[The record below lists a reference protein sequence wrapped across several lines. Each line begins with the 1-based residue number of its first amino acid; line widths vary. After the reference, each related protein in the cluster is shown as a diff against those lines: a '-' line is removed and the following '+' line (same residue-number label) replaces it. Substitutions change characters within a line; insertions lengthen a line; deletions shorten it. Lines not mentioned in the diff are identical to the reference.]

1 MALLWM
7 VVPPV
12 FNWVIGDAT
21 VSGNSKS
28 ACTGDGACWTFIK
41 LRLHTFFWGHY
52 PDAELWRV
60 ALAAVL
66 LVVFSVPVMR
76 DHVRHRG
83 LFVLLLLTVFP
94 LLAGILLVG
103 GVPGLPYVDTSQWGG
118 LMLDVI
124 ISFVTVAGALPLG
137 VLLALGRRSQLAV
150 IKYLSIGF
158 IELWR
163 GVPLLTVLFMS
174 AVMVPLFLPHGVSV
188 DRLIRA
194 MVAFTLFN
202 AAYMAETVRGGL
214 QGVPVGQE
222 EAAYSLGL
230 RWWQV
235 QAFVTLPQA
244 LRIVVPGIV
253 NNIVDL
259 FKDTSLVT
267 IIGLVDLLGAVDQ
280 SLKDPG
286 LARPRQG
293 GLRLHRGPVLR
304 LLLCHVEL
312 WPPLRAAPQPARRA
326 YYAHAG
332 RLQEEGDAPGVP
344 QGRGIRHGGLPRPQ
358 AEGLGILLARYL
370 RVPGPEGLR
379 LPLRP
384 LAQSW
389 AAGAM
394 PRGRALTVGLES
406 AYGTFRKSHLL
417 TSESHSWLQNGLQQT
432 AIWRV
437 YEGRPPRFAFSPTR
451 RWFDEVGMHRRGKCL
466 SCKKL
471 EALLHQSS
479 I

>member
-1 MALLWM
+1 LTGREAPRVFDWLRRNLFSSVSNTLLTVLVVALLIM

-21 VSGNSKS
+21 ISGDSKS
-28 ACTGDGACWTFIK
+28 ACTGSGACWTFIK

-60 ALAAVL
+60 ALAALL

-76 DHVRHRG
+76 DNVRHRG
-83 LFVLLLLTVFP
+83 LFLLLLLTVFP
-94 LLAGILLVG
+94 LIAGILLIG
-103 GVPGLPYVDTSQWGG
+103 GLAGLPYVETSEWGG
-118 LMLDVI
+118 LMLDII
-124 ISFVTVAGALPLG
+124 ISFATVAGALPLG
-137 VLLALGRRSQLAV
+137 IILALGRRSELGV
-150 IKYLSIGF
+150 VRHLSIAF

-222 EAAYSLGL
+222 EAASSLGL
-230 RWWQV
+230 GWWQV

-267 IIGLVDLLGAVDQ
+267 IIGLVDLLGAVEQ
-280 SLKDPG
+280 SLKDPAWLG
-286 LARPRQG
+286 LAKEGYIFTAALFFVCCFAMSSYGRRFER
-293 GLRLHRGPVLR
+293 RLNRHRTG
-304 LLLCHVEL
+304 
-312 WPPLRAAPQPARRA
+312 AP
-326 YYAHAG
+326 
-332 RLQEEGDAPGVP
+332 
-344 QGRGIRHGGLPRPQ
+344 
-358 AEGLGILLARYL
+358 
-370 RVPGPEGLR
+370 
-379 LPLRP
+379 
-384 LAQSW
+384 
-389 AAGAM
+389 
-394 PRGRALTVGLES
+394 
-406 AYGTFRKSHLL
+406 
-417 TSESHSWLQNGLQQT
+417 
-432 AIWRV
+432 
-437 YEGRPPRFAFSPTR
+437 
-451 RWFDEVGMHRRGKCL
+451 
-466 SCKKL
+466 
-471 EALLHQSS
+471 
-479 I
+479 